1 MINRII
7 TEEEKNAMLIKLLE
21 QECGYKKAHDLIDAT
36 YEAYDPIEYA
46 VRKAANNLE
55 IRTNKESKTKRCR

>member
-21 QECGYKKAHDLIDAT
+21 QECGYKKAHDLIEAT
-36 YEAYDPIEYA
+36 YDAYDPIEYA
-46 VRKAANNLE
+46 VKKATNNLE
-55 IRTNKESKTKRCR
+55 FRGSKRKQIKGAR

>member
-36 YEAYDPIEYA
+36 YDAYDPIEYA
-46 VRKAANNLE
+46 VKKATNNLE